1 MGLYFAPPHDDIAE
15 KMSDHPILTLAVNQ
29 LNEYFQKERQSCVLP
44 LSIEGTDFQKAVWKE
59 LLDIPYGETRSYL
72 DVAKGINNVKAVRAV
87 GQANKA
93 NRIPIIIP
101 CHRVIG
107 KNQALIGYV
116 GNQVDKKET
125 LLMLESVL

>member
-1 MGLYFAPPHDDIAE
+1 M
-15 KMSDHPILTLAVNQ
+15 
-29 LNEYFQKERQSCVLP
+29 
-44 LSIEGTDFQKAVWKE
+44 
-59 LLDIPYGETRSYL
+59 
-72 DVAKGINNVKAVRAV
+72 DVAKGINNEKAVRAV

-107 KNQALIGYV
+107 KNQALIGYA

-125 LLMLESVL
+125 LLMLEGVL